1 MKVTL
6 KQTEQ
11 TNTFYKRTLWK
22 QPPMFVLNRR
32 SFKNCV
38 KSPEKHIFKQ
48 IPIAIFIGILQLNHF
63 HKRHYLLF
71 CTVYISILLCQ
82 RELKCRCWVGL
93 KNKIGWLPYWIVSHK
108 HLCGN
113 GIRNKK
119 FSLVFTSV
127 VVPKTWG
134 K

>member
-6 KQTEQ
+6 KPTEQ

-82 RELKCRCWVGL
+82 RAQEQ
-93 KNKIGWLPYWIVSHK
+93 NWLTSLVKSFTQTFVR
-108 HLCGN
+108 N
-113 GIRNKK
+113 GIRNKN

-127 VVPKTWG
+127 GLSPKHG
-134 K
+134 KMISDSTGEV